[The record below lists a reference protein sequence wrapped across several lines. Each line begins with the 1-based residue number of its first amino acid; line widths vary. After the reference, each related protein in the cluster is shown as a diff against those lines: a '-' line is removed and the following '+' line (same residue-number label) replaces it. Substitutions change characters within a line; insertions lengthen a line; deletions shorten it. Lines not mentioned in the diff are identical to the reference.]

1 MKNKSP
7 TILLL
12 SSSSFLKKDLTNIF
26 HKSFKELK
34 LGHIINASK
43 GKGVASLDYLERTKN
58 IFREHNCKFEDID
71 LDGKTESELRNML
84 KNFDGVFVNGGS
96 TFYLLKSIRESGFD
110 KVIKKL
116 LQNGFIYIGAS
127 AGSYVACPTIEM
139 ASWKHQDKYY
149 HYEIKDF
156 TGMNLVPFLITVH
169 YVPEYRSILKE
180 KILQSKYLVRILTDE
195 QAILIKDGKT
205 TFLGEDEI
213 KIS

>member
-1 MKNKSP
+1 MSIKK
-7 TILLL
+7 ILLL
-12 SSSSFLKKDLTNIF
+12 SSGRFLMNNPKVFKKP
-26 HKSFKELK
+26 FKDMK
-34 LGHIINASK
+34 MAYVITASK
-43 GKGVASLDYLERTKN
+43 GVENTDYLERARNFFK
-58 IFREHNCKFEDID
+58 EHNYNYQELD
-71 LDGKTESELRNML
+71 LDGKEKRELEEIL
-84 KNFDGVFVNGGS
+84 KKFEIVFVEGGNS
-96 TFYLLKSIRESGFD
+96 FYLLKSIRESGFD
-110 KVIKKL
+110 EVVKRL
-116 LQNGFIYIGAS
+116 LPQGLIYMGAS

-139 ASWKHQDKYY
+139 ATWKHQDKYY

-213 KIS
+213 KII